1 MAGVIPVYNGGATIT
16 PAPTKT
22 ALASN
27 YIDFTGS
34 GTGTGDNSWAQQ
46 YLPELMEKEAEVY
59 GNRTISGFL
68 AQVGAEEAM
77 TSDQVIWSE
86 QGRLH
91 ITMKAAAATVLA
103 TCVIDFNAAHPFKI
117 NDTVMVHGVAGGNAA
132 GVGVT
137 LKCLVTSLPTA
148 NKITAIPY
156 TQNAFTGTFNA
167 ATHLQVL
174 KYGTEVEKGSTYD
187 RDPITPGFKSHTN
200 KPIILRDKYEINGS
214 DTAQIGWVEVSG
226 EDGQS
231 GYMWYIKAEAETR
244 SRFADYLEMA
254 MIEGELVSGTQLDG
268 IAGIGTV
275 GAKGAGTEGLFA
287 AIRTRGNVLNQ
298 GLTGVA
304 ANDLLTFD
312 EILKKFDAQGAIEE
326 NMLFL
331 NRDYSLKFDD
341 MLAAVGGTGSSG
353 FGLFNNS
360 SDMALNL
367 GFTGFRRGSYDFYKS
382 DWKYLNDVSTRGTI
396 NDISGVVIPAGTSNV
411 YDQQLGKNIRRPFL
425 HVRYRASQTE
435 SRKMKTWLTG
445 SVGATTSDLD
455 AMEVN
460 YLSERCLVTQGA
472 MNFMLMNTLA

>member
-1 MAGVIPVYNGGATIT
+1 MAVQPIYNGAGTIT
-16 PAPTKT
+16 PAPSKT
-22 ALASN
+22 TLASN
-27 YIDFTGS
+27 YIDFTSAGA
-34 GTGTGDNSWAQQ
+34 NSANWAQQ
-46 YLPELMEKEAEVY
+46 YLPELMEAEAEVY

-77 TSDQVIWSE
+77 TSDQVVWSE

-91 ITMKAAAATVLA
+91 LTQKATSSVIA
-103 TCVIDFNAAHPFKI
+103 TCVIDFGAVHPFKV
-117 NDTVMVHGVAGGNAA
+117 NDTVMVHGVSGGSSNT
-132 GVGVT
+132 GVGET
-137 LKCLVTSLPTA
+137 LKCLVTDTGTT

-156 TQNAFTGTFNA
+156 TQASFTGTFANG
-167 ATHLQVL
+167 TSLQVL
-174 KYGTEVEKGSTYD
+174 KYGTEVAKGKTYD
-187 RDPITPGFKSHTN
+187 RDAITPGFKSHTN

-226 EDGQS
+226 EDGQN

-254 MIEGELVSGTQLDG
+254 MIEGELMSGTQLNDL
-268 IAGIGTV
+268 AGFANV
-275 GAKGAGTEGLFA
+275 GAGDVGTEGLFA
-287 AIRTRGNVLNQ
+287 AIRTRGNVLT
-298 GLTGVA
+298 TGMIGTA
-304 ANDLLTFD
+304 SEDLSTFD
-312 EILKKFDAQGAIEE
+312 NILKKFDAQGAIEE

-341 MLAAVGGTGSSG
+341 MLGGVGANGAGSA

-396 NDISGVVIPAGTSNV
+396 NDISGVIIPAGTSNV
-411 YDQQLGKNIRRPFL
+411 YDQQLGRNIRRPFL
-425 HVRYRASQTE
+425 HVRYRASQADN
-435 SRKMKTWLTG
+435 RKMKTWLTG

-472 MNFMLMNTLA
+472 MNFMLMAT

>member
-1 MAGVIPVYNGGATIT
+1 MPVQPIYNGAGTIT
-16 PAPTKT
+16 PAPSKT
-22 ALASN
+22 TLASN
-27 YIDFTGS
+27 YIDFTSAGA
-34 GTGTGDNSWAQQ
+34 NSANWAQQ
-46 YLPELMEKEAEVY
+46 YLPELMEAEAEVY

-68 AQVGAEEAM
+68 AQVGAEESM
-77 TSDQVIWSE
+77 TSDQVVWSE

-91 ITMKAAAATVLA
+91 LTQKAPSSTIA
-103 TCVIDFNAAHPFKI
+103 TCVIDFGAVHPFKV
-117 NDTVMVHGVAGGNAA
+117 NDTVMVHGVTGGSSTT
-132 GVGVT
+132 GVGET
-137 LKCLVTSLPTA
+137 LKCLVTDTATA

-156 TQNAFTGTFNA
+156 TQASFSGTFNA

-174 KYGTEVEKGSTYD
+174 KYGTEVAKGKTYD
-187 RDPITPGFKSHTN
+187 RDSITPGFKSHTN

-226 EDGQS
+226 EDGQN

-268 IAGIGTV
+268 LAGIGTV
-275 GAKGAGTEGLFA
+275 GADGAGTEGLFA
-287 AIRTRGNVLNQ
+287 AIRTRGNVLT
-298 GLTGVA
+298 TGMTGTA
-304 ANDLLTFD
+304 SDDLGTFD
-312 EILKKFDAQGAIEE
+312 NILKKFDAQGAIEE

-341 MLAAVGGTGSSG
+341 MLGGVGASAGSA

-396 NDISGVVIPAGTSNV
+396 NDISGVIIPAGTSNV
-411 YDQQLGKNIRRPFL
+411 YDQQLGRNIRRPFL
-425 HVRYRASQTE
+425 HVRYRASQADN
-435 SRKMKTWLTG
+435 RKMKTWLTG

-472 MNFMLMNTLA
+472 MNFMLMAT

>member
-1 MAGVIPVYNGGATIT
+1 MAAVVPVYNGAATIT

-22 ALASN
+22 ALTNN
-27 YIDFTGS
+27 YIDFTS
-34 GTGTGDNSWAQQ
+34 AGTNSANWAQQ

-68 AQVGAEEAM
+68 AQVGAEESM
-77 TSDQVIWSE
+77 TSDQVVWSE

-91 ITMKAAAATVLA
+91 LTQKATAATVLA
-103 TCVIDFNAAHPFKI
+103 TCVIDFGGAHPFKV
-117 NDTVMVHGVAGGNAA
+117 NDTVMVHGVSGGNAT
-132 GVGVT
+132 GVGKT
-137 LKCLVTSLPTA
+137 LKCLVTDTGTA

-156 TQNAFTGTFNA
+156 TQAAFTGTFNA

-174 KYGTEVEKGSTYD
+174 KYGTEVAKGKDYD
-187 RDPITPGFKSHTN
+187 REAITPGFKSHTN
-200 KPIILRDKYEINGS
+200 KPIILRDKYQINGS

-254 MIEGELVSGTQLDG
+254 MIEGELVSGTQLDALAGMGTTGADG
-268 IAGIGTV
+268 I
-275 GAKGAGTEGLFA
+275 GTEGLFA
-287 AIRTRGNVLNQ
+287 AIRTRGNVLNA
-298 GLTGVA
+298 GMTTTA
-304 ANDLLTFD
+304 ANNLLTFD

-341 MLAAVGGTGSSG
+341 MLAAVGGSAGSG

-382 DWKYLNDVSTRGTI
+382 DWKYLNDAAGRGGFG
-396 NDISGVVIPAGTSNV
+396 DISGLLVPAGTSSV
-411 YDQQLGKNIRRPFL
+411 YDQNLGKNIKRPFL
-425 HVRYRASQTE
+425 HVRYRASQTDD
-435 SRKMKTWLTG
+435 RRMKTWVTG
-445 SVGATTSDLD
+445 SVGAATSALD
-455 AMEVN
+455 AMQ
-460 YLSERCLVTQGA
+460 LHFLTERCLITQGA
-472 MNFMLMNTLA
+472 NNFMLMK

>member
-1 MAGVIPVYNGGATIT
+1 MAAVVPVYNGAATIT
-16 PAPTKT
+16 PAPSKT

-27 YIDFTGS
+27 YIDFTS
-34 GTGTGDNSWAQQ
+34 AGTNSANWAQQ
-46 YLPELMEKEAEVY
+46 YLPELMEQEAEVY

-77 TSDQVIWSE
+77 ESDQVVWSE

-91 ITMKAAAATVLA
+91 LTQKATAATNLS
-103 TCVIDFNAAHPFKI
+103 TCLIDFGAAHPFKV
-117 NDTVMVHGVAGGNAA
+117 NDTVMVHGVTGGNAT
-132 GVGVT
+132 GVGTT
-137 LKCLVTSLPTA
+137 LKCLVTDTSVT

-156 TQNAFTGTFNA
+156 TQAAFTGTFNA

-174 KYGTEVEKGSTYD
+174 KYGTEVAKGKTYD
-187 RDPITPGFKSHTN
+187 RDAITPGFKSHTN

-268 IAGIGTV
+268 LAGIGTV
-275 GAKGAGTEGLFA
+275 GAEGAGTEGLFA
-287 AIRTRGNVLNQ
+287 AIRTRGNVLT
-298 GLTGVA
+298 TGMTGTA
-304 ANDLLTFD
+304 TDDLLTFD

-341 MLAAVGGTGSSG
+341 MLAAVGGNAGSG

-360 SDMALNL
+360 EDMALNL

-396 NDISGVVIPAGTSNV
+396 NDISGVIIPAGTSNV
-411 YDQQLGKNIRRPFL
+411 YDQQLGRNIRRPFL
-425 HVRYRASQTE
+425 HVRYRASQADN
-435 SRKMKTWLTG
+435 RKMKTWLTG

-472 MNFMLMNTLA
+472 MNFMLMAS